1 MRRPRGLSRSNGLV
15 IFCSAAPAYPFQRGN
30 LIIMERPLAD
40 DDVLRQHA
48 TVLRVLA
55 EEHGLSDLALG
66 GSQAELIATVAA
78 GRTYFDVARFELAAA
93 DLLGV
98 LVHVTPSSAPGA
110 HVRAPLAAAA

>member
-1 MRRPRGLSRSNGLV
+1 
-15 IFCSAAPAYPFQRGN
+15 
-30 LIIMERPLAD
+30 MERPLAD

-55 EEHGLSDLALG
+55 DEHGLTDLALG
-66 GSQAELIATVAA
+66 DSPAEIIATVAP

-98 LVHVTPSSAPGA
+98 IVHVTPSSAPGA
-110 HVRAPLAAAA
+110 RVRGPLAAAA